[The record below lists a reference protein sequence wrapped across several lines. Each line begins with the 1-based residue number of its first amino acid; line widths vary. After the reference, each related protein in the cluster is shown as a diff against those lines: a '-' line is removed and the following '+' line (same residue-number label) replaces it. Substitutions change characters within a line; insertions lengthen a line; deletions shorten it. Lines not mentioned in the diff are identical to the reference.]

1 MAIKYKNGHA
11 VTDGVVKN
19 LKDLKYR
26 VEVEKKA
33 SLLIID
39 GQQGEGKSTLA
50 IICGDVYSGEEID
63 LNTQYAIGG
72 DEFVKK
78 LKSCF
83 ELKKKVLIYDEAGD
97 FSSRSSLTKFNRNLS
112 RVFET
117 FRRFQIFI
125 ILVLPC
131 VKTLDRKLFDDGVPR
146 CLLHCHGR
154 GLQEGKIW
162 GYDGVKAQRIVARMK
177 KVEVPQVVYKDPRLS
192 QNFNAFFVNLSHE
205 RAKELDEISLSG
217 KMDILDALIDKPEG
231 LLSYQ
236 NIANNL
242 NKSLPWA
249 RLVIN
254 NLKIQPVKVI
264 KKVKYFDP
272 EVLNIVMGEVR
283 LNNY

>member
-1 MAIKYKNGHA
+1 M
-11 VTDGVVKN
+11 
-19 LKDLKYR
+19 DLRYR
-26 VEVEKKA
+26 VEVQKKA

-50 IICGDVYSGEEID
+50 VICGDVYNGEEID
-63 LNTQYAIGG
+63 LETQYAVGG
-72 DEFVKK
+72 DEFIKK

-177 KVEVPQVVYKDPRLS
+177 KVEVPQVVYKDPRIS
-192 QNFNAFFVNLSHE
+192 QNFNAFFVNISPE
-205 RAKELDEISLSG
+205 RSKLLDKISLSG
-217 KMDILDALIDKPEG
+217 KMDILDALIEKPDG
-231 LLSYQ
+231 LLTYES
-236 NIANNL
+236 IANNL
-242 NKSLPWA
+242 GKSKAWA
-249 RLVIN
+249 SIVVNDLNI
-254 NLKIQPVKVI
+254 KPVKVI

-272 EVLNIVMGEVR
+272 AILSVIMGEVKISV
-283 LNNY
+283 